1 MIRRPPRSTRTA
13 TLFPYTTLFRSDRVA
28 DGPHALLAGA
38 AALID
43 LDEAPLVDLD
53 TGAVEAEVVGV
64 GTAPD
69 GHDHDIDLEVFAAHL
84 HGGAA
89 VAGRVALDLD
99 ARADGH
105 APLLERLLDDGGD
118 VLVEARKDLRQR
130 LEDGDLGA
138 EVAHHRRE
146 LAADDTASDDENGR
160 AACRESGRRD

>member
-53 TGAVEAEVVGV
+53 AGAVEAEVVGV

-69 GHDHDIDLEVFAAHL
+69 GHDHDVDLEVFAAHL
-84 HGGAA
+84 HGGRSEEHTSELQSLMRISYA
-89 VAGRVALDLD
+89 VFCLKKKTTNRTK
-99 ARADGH
+99 R
-105 APLLERLLDDGGD
+105 
-118 VLVEARKDLRQR
+118 RKK
-130 LEDGDLGA
+130 
-138 EVAHHRRE
+138 HK
-146 LAADDTASDDENGR
+146 
-160 AACRESGRRD
+160 